1 MSKENINIRNAAIKA
16 VCDGIMS
23 FAEAQTY
30 CARFGIKL

>member
-1 MSKENINIRNAAIKA
+1 MSKNALAIKNAAIKA

-23 FAEAQTY
+23 FAEAQVY